1 MPTTT
6 SGLCVLLMRVL
17 FILGF
22 SGMLVESCA
31 TVAEAGRRV

>member
-6 SGLCVLLMRVL
+6 SGLRVLLMRVL